1 MALSSEDSP
10 FSFSFHSCPLRTL
23 THFLVLGMHTHTRT
37 HTHTHPHIHH
47 PPTTTHT
54 TMHSHRTH
62 TTHTHTC
69 AHARALLFSLLRN
82 PFSLSTCPCRV
93 RLQIRVG
100 EKARVARSLSG
111 LVDAES
117 LRNRE
122 RVSEI
127 LKLHAHNELEANK
140 IIEEMAADDDDA

>member
-1 MALSSEDSP
+1 M
-10 FSFSFHSCPLRTL
+10 
-23 THFLVLGMHTHTRT
+23 
-37 HTHTHPHIHH
+37 
-47 PPTTTHT
+47 
-54 TMHSHRTH
+54 
-62 TTHTHTC
+62 
-69 AHARALLFSLLRN
+69 
-82 PFSLSTCPCRV
+82 
-93 RLQIRVG
+93 
-100 EKARVARSLSG
+100 ARSLSG